1 MVLNRVVCAP
11 FEHLGDLGPLVVHDT
26 VHQKQD
32 PLFLLVPVDF
42 LDAGVEV
49 IVPALAA
56 LLAYSAIQVLRDQRP
71 LLGAICHHQLEYSPV
86 LLGRPGSLH
95 IEWFALSSDSLLG

>member
-32 PLFLLVPVDF
+32 PLFLLVPVAF
-42 LDAGVEV
+42 LDAGVEMV
-49 IVPALAA
+49 VPSLTT
-56 LLAYSAIQVLRDQRP
+56 LLADAAVEVL
-71 LLGAICHHQLEYSPV
+71 
-86 LLGRPGSLH
+86 
-95 IEWFALSSDSLLG
+95 